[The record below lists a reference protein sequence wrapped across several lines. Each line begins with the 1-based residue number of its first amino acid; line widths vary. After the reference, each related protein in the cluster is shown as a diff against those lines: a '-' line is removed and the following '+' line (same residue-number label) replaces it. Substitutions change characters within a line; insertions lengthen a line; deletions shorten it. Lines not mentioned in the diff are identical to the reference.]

1 LGLSELR
8 YERKDLEP
16 HNRITAPQE
25 GAEGLCMSS
34 KADVIDAMAVLM
46 ARWQDVEAEANG
58 GKP

>member
-1 LGLSELR
+1 
-8 YERKDLEP
+8 
-16 HNRITAPQE
+16 
-25 GAEGLCMSS
+25 MSS